1 MSRDKNKTTVTQTG
15 LGAKP
20 EQRVI
25 KLNEGSKKARKT
37 AARLA
42 SVQVWY
48 QMLISEQNVTEALQD
63 FIEHRIGF
71 ELDGDV
77 FVPAD
82 QEMLTSIVHG
92 MRDERTELEE
102 MIHATLT
109 SKGHEALEPLLQS
122 ILVAGLF
129 ELKNHHDIDTGIII
143 SDYINVTFAFY
154 DKGGETRLINA
165 VLDHFAKSLR
175 EAK

>member
-1 MSRDKNKTTVTQTG
+1 MSTDNNKTKVTQSG
-15 LGAKP
+15 LGTAP
-20 EQRVI
+20 EKRVI

-48 QMLISEQNVTEALQD
+48 QMLISEQNVSTVLQD
-63 FIEHRIGF
+63 FIDHRIGF

-82 QEMLTSIVHG
+82 QDMLTKIVHG
-92 MRDERTELEE
+92 MRDERPELQE

-109 SKGHEALEPLLQS
+109 AKKHEAVEPLLQS
-122 ILVAGLF
+122 ILMAGLY
-129 ELKNHHDIDTGIII
+129 ELKNHHDIDAGIII
-143 SDYINVTFAFY
+143 ADYLNVTFAFY

-165 VLDHFAKSLR
+165 VLDHFAKALR
-175 EAK
+175 D

>member
-1 MSRDKNKTTVTQTG
+1 MSRDKNKTTITQTG
-15 LGAKP
+15 LGAAP
-20 EQRVI
+20 EKRVI

-48 QMLISEQNVTEALQD
+48 QMLISEQNVTDALKD

-82 QEMLTSIVHG
+82 QDMLTQIVNG
-92 MRDERTELEE
+92 MRDERTELQE
-102 MIHATLT
+102 MIHDTLT
-109 SKGHEALEPLLQS
+109 AKNHEAVEPLLQS
-122 ILVAGLF
+122 VLMAGLF
-129 ELKNHHDIDTGIII
+129 ELKNHNDIDAGIII
-143 SDYINVTFAFY
+143 ADYLNVTFSFY

-165 VLDHFAKSLR
+165 VLDHFAKALR
-175 EAK
+175 D